1 MQVKPCLLI
10 NTSCLFIA
18 VHSSPTARVPALE
31 ATTNFE
37 RDVPLKQFATQV
49 ASSTPAV
56 NTFPFPQ
63 SPFFFSPCHAIN
75 VTKSGLQYIISK
87 VCNRQS

>member
-10 NTSCLFIA
+10 NTSCFFIA
-18 VHSSPTARVPALE
+18 VHSSPSTQVTTLE

-37 RDVPLKQFATQV
+37 MDVPLKQFATQV

-63 SPFFFSPCHAIN
+63 SPFPPPSM
-75 VTKSGLQYIISK
+75 LEM
-87 VCNRQS
+87 